1 MSNWRHFCCNTD
13 LVMRTCVSL
22 ELGLHV
28 LHTEQWPD
36 FLVLIKLQTCH
47 PDQHSE
53 KASEKNSLTPNVR
66 GTAQNSTCTNEGN
79 NKLHNSHS
87 LGEIIPG
94 VASHLS
100 LYFSI
105 KSLISGASS
114 QNTVSSSGDLPPTN
128 SQLMLVLS
136 QPVAQAVGE
145 SLFVLLPTEGMK
157 HKVTLPISL

>member
-1 MSNWRHFCCNTD
+1 MTFLLQHWLSNAD
-13 LVMRTCVSL
+13 LCEPWARSPRPAYWAVARFS
-22 ELGLHV
+22 
-28 LHTEQWPD
+28 
-36 FLVLIKLQTCH
+36 LIKLQTCH